1 MTWVI
6 ERIRLISWAAIFYQ
20 TNCRERGI
28 YCFDGEIYYWSNL
41 TTRTCY
47 QARNRRS
54 AWAILEVRL
63 TRMKFITLHLSQSR
77 ARIALRSR
85 TLLRSPS
92 ARSLLLASSASR
104 VARPDVHRRSSSSVR
119 SRSHLRKTPPLYRAA
134 CRIITRRV
142 YGRRGRRTKRR
153 TKTERRS
160 KRSGKKT
167 SQERRTNEETR
178 ASRQGGKGRDGDWE
192 RERSVEVTR
201 LHASRTGP
209 ASASASERTSECA
222 RWGPPKVPTVPARG
236 EAPARLSRMLLHA
249 MLLRYTSNI
258 KVEEGMEKR
267 ATWANSMRNG
277 QRETA
282 RAGKREGEKSRVV
295 GRRWSAP
302 RWEREREENGR
313 RGGEGGTTQQSCIR
327 GALLI
332 SAFVHLRPPRWF
344 VSAGLRETN
353 SVRLCE
359 HCERT
364 GSTSEQ
370 FLRTPAVIARE
381 SERLDLY
388 GF

>member
-1 MTWVI
+1 MSHWMNPSHLLTRDI
-6 ERIRLISWAAIFYQ
+6 LPQ

-28 YCFDGEIYYWSNL
+28 YFDGEIYYWSNL

-47 QARNRRS
+47 HARNRRS
-54 AWAILEVRL
+54 AWAIFEVWL

-92 ARSLLLASSASR
+92 ARSLLLASAPR
-104 VARPDVHRRSSSSVR
+104 VARLDDVHRPAVVAGEIKIASSEDSTTIR
-119 SRSHLRKTPPLYRAA
+119 GGLSHRYEA
-134 CRIITRRV
+134 CIWP
-142 YGRRGRRTKRR
+142 TKDEDR
-153 TKTERRS
+153 ERRS
-160 KRSGKKT
+160 KRSGKKI

-178 ASRQGGKGRDGDWE
+178 ASRQGKKGRDGDWE

-209 ASASASERTSECA
+209 ASASERTSECA

-267 ATWANSMRNG
+267 ATWANSMRNRERERERE
-277 QRETA
+277 RETA
-282 RAGKREGEKSRVV
+282 RARRWEEEKSRVV

-302 RWEREREENGR
+302 RWERERERER
-313 RGGEGGTTQQSCIR
+313 RTGGEEAKVG
-327 GALLI
+327 
-332 SAFVHLRPPRWF
+332 PRNNH
-344 VSAGLRETN
+344 VYA
-353 SVRLCE
+353 
-359 HCERT
+359 
-364 GSTSEQ
+364 
-370 FLRTPAVIARE
+370 AR
-381 SERLDLY
+381 Y
-388 GF
+388 